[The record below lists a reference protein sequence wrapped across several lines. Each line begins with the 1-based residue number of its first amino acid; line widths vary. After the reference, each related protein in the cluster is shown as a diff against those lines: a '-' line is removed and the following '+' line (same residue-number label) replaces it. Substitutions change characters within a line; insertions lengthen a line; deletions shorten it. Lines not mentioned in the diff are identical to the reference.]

1 MEQHPVPQNV
11 TTFQFRLIGDMTI
24 KQFGYLAGGAILG
37 FICYKLPI
45 PVFFSFPLGVGV
57 FLLGFGMAFV
67 PIEER
72 PMDIW
77 ILSFIKSI
85 YNPTLYTW
93 QRQKQIHP
101 ATEMQQV
108 DTKPTTPDGPI
119 KTTQPPSPT
128 FNAPAPVVYEGI
140 QPVRQPQSVTVPG
153 LKKLVQPPPSPN
165 VSLHTEAPPQ
175 PVVSTPPKIHSPS
188 VIEKFLA
195 WLFPPKQKSQTVT
208 LPPQPKNQ
216 PAAIAANR
224 QTDILSG
231 VFAHRAK
238 TMATEQPKQAQ
249 PPPVAIKS
257 DPFANLQMPQVTG
270 KPMQKAPEPQAK
282 QEPKT
287 PSVDDQRRLN
297 ELGTKNKDLET
308 KLANLAVKLQEKTGS
323 EDRIVELQKQ
333 LTDVLSERQRME
345 TELTALRTKLSQQ
358 PTGPSRPTQTAGVTE
373 QPERRGP
380 TVRII
385 TPEGAILAGLPKL
398 TTFPNVVTGII
409 KDYDSNLL
417 PGVLVTVR
425 DKEGVPLR
433 ALKTNKLGQ
442 FAASTPLPNNTYF
455 IEVEDPRGRFTFD
468 RIQITLNGS
477 LVPAVEVV
485 AKSQKQIEREKLEKQ
500 IFGNQQF

>member
-24 KQFGYLAGGAILG
+24 KQFGYLAAGAIVG

-45 PVFFSFPLGVGV
+45 PVFFALPLAVV
-57 FLLGFGMAFV
+57 AFLLGFGMAFV

-72 PMDIW
+72 PMDVW

-93 QRQKQIHP
+93 QRHKQETI
-101 ATEMQQV
+101 ATEPTPTDAVADPAEATAKNTQQV
-108 DTKPTTPDGPI
+108 QQPPVAPALEKQTVPPTPVVEEQNPVPAPQPTLPS
-119 KTTQPPSPT
+119 TQPVIRKPSI
-128 FNAPAPVVYEGI
+128 V
-140 QPVRQPQSVTVPG
+140 
-153 LKKLVQPPPSPN
+153 
-165 VSLHTEAPPQ
+165 
-175 PVVSTPPKIHSPS
+175 
-188 VIEKFLA
+188 EKFLE
-195 WLFPPKQKSQTVT
+195 WLFPPKSQTIT
-208 LPPQPKNQ
+208 LPTSQPQPPPN
-216 PAAIAANR
+216 AADR
-224 QTDILSG
+224 QTDILTG

-238 TMATEQPKQAQ
+238 AGAQ
-249 PPPVAIKS
+249 EPPSGVIKS
-257 DPFANLQMPQVTG
+257 DPFAHLQMPSITG
-270 KPMQKAPEPQAK
+270 KPNERQQAQQPQ
-282 QEPKT
+282 QEPKA
-287 PSVDDQRRLN
+287 PSPEDQKHLD
-297 ELGTKNKDLET
+297 ELGIKNRDLEN
-308 KLANLAVKLQEKTGS
+308 KLQGLAAKLQEKTVN
-323 EDRIVELQKQ
+323 EERIVELQKQ
-333 LTDVLSERQRME
+333 LTDVLSEKQQME
-345 TELTALRTKLSQQ
+345 AELVSMRTKLTQQ
-358 PTGPSRPTQTAGVTE
+358 PAPATQQTQAAGVVQ

-425 DKEGVPLR
+425 DKDDVPLR

>member
-1 MEQHPVPQNV
+1 MPACFSLRKRTNMEQHPVPQNV

-24 KQFGYLAGGAILG
+24 KQFGYLAGGAIVG

-45 PVFFSFPLGVGV
+45 PVFLSFPLGVGV

-85 YNPTLYTW
+85 YNPTQYTW
-93 QRQKQIHP
+93 QRQKRVTVS
-101 ATEMQQV
+101 TEAQ
-108 DTKPTTPDGPI
+108 P
-119 KTTQPPSPT
+119 TQPSINT
-128 FNAPAPVVYEGI
+128 LVPVVNKSV
-140 QPVRQPQSVTVPG
+140 QPAQSAQSITDLGAKELIRPPVAAVAT
-153 LKKLVQPPPSPN
+153 QTTTPPPSASPT
-165 VSLHTEAPPQ
+165 LPI
-175 PVVSTPPKIHSPS
+175 IHSPS
-188 VIEKFLA
+188 IIEKLIA
-195 WLFPPKQKSQTVT
+195 WLFPKPAPKSQTVT
-208 LPPQPKNQ
+208 LPSQPKNN
-216 PAAIAANR
+216 PPVNTADR

-238 TMATEQPKQAQ
+238 PAPTEQTKQTQ
-249 PPPVAIKS
+249 PPSVSIKS
-257 DPFANLQMPQVTG
+257 DPFANLQMPSITG
-270 KPMQKAPEPQAK
+270 KPMEKTPANQPK
-282 QEPKT
+282 QEVKT
-287 PSVDDQRRLN
+287 PSVDDQKHFD
-297 ELGTKNKDLET
+297 ELGTKNKDLEN
-308 KLANLAVKLQEKTGS
+308 KLADLAAKLQEKSGS

-345 TELTALRTKLSQQ
+345 AELTAMRTKLTQQ
-358 PTGPSRPTQTAGVTE
+358 PTGAPRPTQAAGVTE

-385 TPEGAILAGLPKL
+385 TPEGAIMAGLPKL

-442 FAASTPLPNNTYF
+442 FAASTPLPNSTYF
-455 IEVEDPRGRFTFD
+455 IEVEDPRSRFTFD

-485 AKSQKQIEREKLEKQ
+485 AKSQKQIDREKLEKQ
-500 IFGNQQF
+500 IFGSQQF

>member
-24 KQFGYLAGGAILG
+24 KQFGYLAGGAIVG

-45 PVFFSFPLGVGV
+45 PIFFALPLAVV
-57 FLLGFGMAFV
+57 AFLLGFGMAFV

-93 QRQKQIHP
+93 QRHKQETVTTEPTPIDTAVASKE
-101 ATEMQQV
+101 ATTNIQQV
-108 DTKPTTPDGPI
+108 Q
-119 KTTQPPSPT
+119 QPPV
-128 FNAPAPVVYEGI
+128 APLLEKEIVSSTPVVEE
-140 QPVRQPQSVTVPG
+140 QKPEQAPQSP
-153 LKKLVQPPPSPN
+153 QPP
-165 VSLHTEAPPQ
+165 TQ
-175 PVVSTPPKIHSPS
+175 PVVHKPS
-188 VIEKFLA
+188 IIEKFLE
-195 WLFPPKQKSQTVT
+195 WLFPPKSHTVT
-208 LPPQPKNQ
+208 LPTSQPQPPPN
-216 PAAIAANR
+216 AADR
-224 QTDILSG
+224 QTDILTG

-238 TMATEQPKQAQ
+238 TTTQE
-249 PPPVAIKS
+249 PPPSVIKS
-257 DPFANLQMPQVTG
+257 DPFAHLQMPSITG
-270 KPMQKAPEPQAK
+270 KPNERQQVQQPK
-282 QEPKT
+282 QETQT
-287 PSVDDQRRLN
+287 PSLEDQKHLE
-297 ELGTKNKDLET
+297 ELGIKNRDLEN
-308 KLANLAVKLQEKTGS
+308 KLQGLAAKLQEKTVN
-323 EDRIVELQKQ
+323 EERIVELQKQ
-333 LTDVLSERQRME
+333 LTDVLSEKQQME
-345 TELTALRTKLSQQ
+345 TELVSMRTKLTQQ
-358 PTGPSRPTQTAGVTE
+358 PAPTIQQTQAAGVVQ

-425 DKEGVPLR
+425 DKDDVPLR